1 MGRVK
6 SFGLS
11 FTRGIAESL
20 PGTTALHR
28 ATYQNPVG
36 QRMVNPAIKSS
47 SVSFVMKKTL
57 LLTLATAAITVAF
70 IAVKPAAPL
79 AMNNPAETAAAPA
92 SVYDFTVK
100 SIDGKDVKLSQYKG
114 KKLLIVN
121 TASECGYTPQYKELE
136 ELYKKHGN
144 KVTVLGF
151 PANNFGG
158 QEPGT
163 EAQIASFCE
172 KNYGVTFPLF
182 SKLSVKGV
190 DTAPLFKFLADKS
203 RNGAV
208 DNVPTWNFCKYL
220 IDEKGHVLKFYK
232 SDVTPMSAA
241 LLADIMK

>member
-1 MGRVK
+1 MNK
-6 SFGLS
+6 S
-11 FTRGIAESL
+11 
-20 PGTTALHR
+20 
-28 ATYQNPVG
+28 
-36 QRMVNPAIKSS
+36 
-47 SVSFVMKKTL
+47 L
-57 LLTLATAAITVAF
+57 LLTLATAATAVVF
-70 IAVKPAAPL
+70 IAAKPATPTV
-79 AMNNPAETAAAPA
+79 MTETEATAAPA

-136 ELYKKHGN
+136 ELYKKHGD

-163 EAQIASFCE
+163 EAQIATFCE

-182 SKLSVKGV
+182 SKVSVKGI
-190 DTAPLFKFLADKS
+190 DTAPLFKFLADRT

-208 DNVPTWNFCKYL
+208 SDAPTWNFCKYL
-220 IDEKGHVLKFYK
+220 VDEKGHVLKFYPSK
-232 SDVTPMSAA
+232 VTPLSPE